1 MQNYEF
7 SLEFN
12 PDIIQHIY
20 SLIKED
26 PAYTPRFFRGGMLQM
41 EQALQSINDTRA
53 MRIGA
58 GIIGQVGELFVKQF
72 PHSKAL
78 VVADTN
84 TYPIAGKQ
92 VEESLMKA
100 GVVVEEHLIY
110 EGKNLHANFDTMGI
124 LLDRLK
130 LLPVEVIPIA
140 VGAGTVNDLTKLA
153 SHLAGRH
160 YAVVPTAAS
169 NGGYT
174 AYGAAIRMNGIKQTF
189 PCPGP
194 QAVLTDTDIIMHAPT
209 ELTQSGY
216 ADLLAKITAG
226 ADWILADWMGIDHI
240 NEKAWKMSQNGFHET
255 LMSVERIMAG
265 EPIDERKNI
274 ERMTEG
280 LLLSGLSMQV
290 VKSDL
295 PASGAEHQLTGIWE
309 MERAVN
315 GKEKMPHGKLLS
327 IALLTI
333 TAIYNKLLACPLEEE
348 LDVDKCV
355 KEWPTLEAYERQA
368 HEALSKVGL
377 QKLGMQ
383 VAVSNYVTPEQL
395 SIELQQLKEYWPEV
409 KDRLNQQIM
418 PVRQLYDILKLG
430 GLPVRPIDAG
440 ISWEHVRQTVECVPY
455 LSKRFNVVGLVART
469 GYLTSWLDD
478 LFKKTKKF
486 EKL

>member
-58 GIIGQVGELFVKQF
+58 GIIGQTGDLFVKQF
-72 PHSKAL
+72 PHSRAM

-100 GVVVEEHLIY
+100 GVVVEEHMIY
-110 EGKNLHANFDTMGI
+110 EGNNLHANFDTMGV
-124 LLDRLK
+124 LLDKLK
-130 LLPVEVIPIA
+130 QLPNEVIPIA
-140 VGAGTVNDLTKLA
+140 VGSGTVNDLTKLA

-160 YAVVPTAAS
+160 YMVVPTAAS

-194 QAVLTDTDIIMHAPT
+194 QAVLADTDIIISAPR
-209 ELTQSGY
+209 ELNQSGY
-216 ADLLAKITAG
+216 ADMLAKMTAG

-240 NEKAWKMSQNGFHET
+240 NEKAWKMSQSGFNET
-255 LMSVERIMAG
+255 LMSVEKMMAG
-265 EPIDERKNI
+265 EPWDERTNI
-274 ERMTEG
+274 EKMMEG

-295 PASGAEHQLTGIWE
+295 PAMGAEHQLTGIWE
-309 MERAVN
+309 MERAVS

-327 IALLTI
+327 VALLTV
-333 TAIYNKLLACPLEEE
+333 TAIYNKLLTCPLEEE

-355 KEWPTLEAYERQA
+355 KAWPTLEQYERQA

-377 QKLGMQ
+377 EKLGMQ
-383 VAVSNYVTPEQL
+383 VAMSNYVTPEQL

-418 PVRQLYDILKLG
+418 PVRQLYDMLKLG
-430 GLPVRPIDAG
+430 MMPVRPIDAG
-440 ISWEHVRQTVECVPY
+440 ISWEHVHQTVQCVPY
-455 LSKRFNVVGLVART
+455 LSKRFNVLSLVART
-469 GYLTSWLDD
+469 GYLIPWLDD

-486 EKL
+486 E

>member
-84 TYPIAGKQ
+84 TYPIAGKK

-124 LLDRLK
+124 LIDRLK
-130 LLPVEVIPIA
+130 QLPVEVIPIA

-209 ELTQSGY
+209 ELNQSGY
-216 ADLLAKITAG
+216 ADLLAKMTAG

-274 ERMTEG
+274 ERMMEG

-355 KEWPTLEAYERQA
+355 REWPTLEAYERQA
-368 HEALSKVGL
+368 HDALSKVGL

-409 KDRLNQQIM
+409 KERLSQQIM

-455 LSKRFNVVGLVART
+455 LSKRFNVVGLVSRT

-486 EKL
+486 ERL

>member
-20 SLIKED
+20 SLIKDD
-26 PAYTPRFFRGGMLQM
+26 PAYTPRFFRNGMLQM

-58 GIIGQVGELFVKQF
+58 GIIDQVGELFVKQF
-72 PHSKAL
+72 PHCKAI

-84 TYPIAGKQ
+84 TFPIAGKQ

-100 GVVVEEHLIY
+100 GVVVEEHVIY

-124 LLDRLK
+124 LLDRLHQ
-130 LLPVEVIPIA
+130 LPVEVIPIA
-140 VGAGTVNDLTKLA
+140 VGAGTLNDLTKLA
-153 SHLAGRH
+153 AHLSGRH
-160 YAVVPTAAS
+160 YMVVPTAAS

-174 AYGAAIRMNGIKQTF
+174 AYGAAIRMNGIKQSF

-194 QAVLTDTDIIMHAPT
+194 QAVLADTDIIIHAPA
-209 ELTQSGY
+209 ELNQSGY
-216 ADLLAKITAG
+216 ADLLAKMTSG

-255 LMSVERIMAG
+255 MLSVERIMAG

-274 ERMTEG
+274 EKMMEG
-280 LLLSGLSMQV
+280 LLLSGLAMQV

-295 PASGAEHQLTGIWE
+295 PSSGAEHQLTGIWE
-309 MERAVN
+309 MERAVS
-315 GKEKMPHGKLLS
+315 GKDKIAHGKLLS
-327 IALLTI
+327 IALLAI
-333 TAIYNKLLACPLEEE
+333 TAVYNKLLAFPFDEV
-348 LDVDKCV
+348 LDVKKCV
-355 KEWPTLEAYERQA
+355 KEWPTLETYERKA
-368 HEALSKVGL
+368 HDALSKVGL

-383 VAVSNYVTPEQL
+383 VAMSNYVTPEKL
-395 SIELQQLKEYWPEV
+395 SFELQQLKEYWPEV
-409 KDRLNQQIM
+409 RDRLAQQIM

-430 GLPVRPIDAG
+430 RMPTRPIEAG
-440 ISWEHVRQTVECVPY
+440 ISWEHVRQTLECVPY
-455 LSKRFNVVGLVART
+455 LSKRFNVMSLVAHT
-469 GYLTSWLDD
+469 GYLTPWLDD
-478 LFKKTKKF
+478 LFIKTKKF
-486 EKL
+486 ETL